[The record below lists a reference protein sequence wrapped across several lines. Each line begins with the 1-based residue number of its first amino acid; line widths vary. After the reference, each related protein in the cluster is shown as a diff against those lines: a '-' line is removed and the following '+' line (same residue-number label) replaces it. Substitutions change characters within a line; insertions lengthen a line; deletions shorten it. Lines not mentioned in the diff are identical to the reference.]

1 MGRISLCVI
10 AKNEAAMLP
19 GMFASVVGAVDEIVF
34 VDTGS
39 TDETVRIAQAAG
51 ARVIHHRWQDDF
63 ADARNRAV
71 VEASGEWVLVLDC
84 DERLA
89 PGAREALRNA
99 VERGGFELGLLPLYN
114 ATRSDASAEEILSG
128 VAGKGAPTLLP
139 RLMRR
144 DPELRWEGRIHES
157 VTGWLAKGTKRVQ
170 QVDASIL
177 HLGNA
182 EDVLQAKDKTQ
193 RDLALLERRCQ
204 EEPDNPVMWSHL
216 ARVYVRAHRT
226 EDAWRAAGS
235 GWQAVERIAQSGG
248 GHNYS
253 LSPLVTV
260 FCFLALQR
268 GDSQV
273 ALKVLLKAAQLGIV
287 HPNLQLLKGIAME
300 TQALSAN
307 DQRMTLL
314 RQATTAFAHA
324 IKMGSQTWTED
335 CMPGATGWAAYT
347 RLGTVLLLQDEWAV
361 AEESFRAAL
370 GERPEHTEAQLGLA
384 EALLGQNEYAEAL
397 SILEPILQEASS
409 DAWILCAF
417 ACRNMGQIEDTKRF
431 VVLAVQHIE
440 SGLYAPHRR
449 NYLVMLQQDLVAMA
463 G

>member
-39 TDETVRIAQAAG
+39 TDDTVRIAEAAG
-51 ARVIHHRWQDDF
+51 ALVVHHPWRDDF
-63 ADARNRAV
+63 AEARNRAV
-71 VEASGEWVLVLDC
+71 VEATGEWVLVLDC

-89 PGAREALRNA
+89 PDAGVALRDA
-99 VERGGFELGLLPLYN
+99 VQRGGFELGLLPLYN

-157 VTGWLAKGTKRVQ
+157 VTAWLAKGTKRVREL
-170 QVDASIL
+170 DIAIL

-182 EDVLQAKDKTQ
+182 DDVLQAKDKTQ
-193 RDLALLERRCQ
+193 RDLVLLERRCR

-216 ARVYVRAHRT
+216 ARVYVRAHRA
-226 EDAWRAAGS
+226 EDAWNAANA
-235 GWQAVERIAQSGG
+235 GWDAIGRLSQSAL

-260 FCFLALQR
+260 FGFLALQR
-268 GDSQV
+268 GDTQV
-273 ALKVLLKAAQLGIV
+273 ALNVLAKAEALGIV
-287 HPNLQLLKGIAME
+287 HPNLTLLKGISLE
-300 TQALSAN
+300 TEALRAT
-307 DQRMTLL
+307 DQRMALL
-314 RQATTAFAHA
+314 RDARECFARA
-324 IKMGSQTWTED
+324 IEMGSQSWTED

-347 RLGTVLLLQDEWAV
+347 RLGTVLLLQDEWSV
-361 AEESFRAAL
+361 AEESFRLAL
-370 GERPEHTEAQLGLA
+370 GERPAHAEAQLGLA
-384 EALLGQNEYAEAL
+384 EALLGQNEFAQSLAV
-397 SILEPILQEASS
+397 LEPLLQDASA

-417 ACRNMGQIEDTKRF
+417 ACRNLGQIEDTRRF
-431 VVLAVQHIE
+431 VTLAVQQIE
-440 SGLYAPHRR
+440 GGLYAPHRR
-449 NYLVMLQQDLVAMA
+449 NYLVMLQQDLLAMA